1 MARPTLITCL
11 ILLLCGSVV
20 LAEETSDSTPV
31 ATDSTVI
38 DTTAADTLLS
48 EDYAPIFDSLLL
60 SEDEIDS
67 LRVADSI
74 YLADSLMS
82 GGDTLT
88 SAEEARRRFEERYEQ
103 HQQTQPV
110 PFVFL
115 STYDSLVARFAS
127 ERLNFRT
134 DIGRSWYHDAGD
146 FFRFDPSHFVLNH
159 QATPMRSTV
168 SPYGLQGDRL
178 EVLMSDRRY
187 MPFEH
192 IVEPDGMIDMSDV
205 MTVNADDVF
214 VLPGAM
220 GQVFG
225 AQQGVATL
233 MTRSVRPDSYNPV
246 SVFKGEQGGLDYSH
260 VRGALT
266 KWSANGRRANAAV
279 QYRDADGPFAGR
291 FDDSYHLFGDYY
303 TPIGKRYAVGAS
315 GFAYTRDGRF
325 YIRPEGGGAAY
336 SRYRFDRRAWMT
348 LDRHN
353 ADYTARRALTYTH
366 LRQGSYADGAYFAR
380 FDHTGHA
387 VTLSTEAVGESGL
400 RKAEAGFDHLEYAAG
415 PVHHYRNT
423 LHANLTYANLSE
435 GWRWAVN
442 ASGRYNSN
450 SGFMPAG
457 ALVLQKEALRSFML
471 LSIGYATREPSLH
484 QLHLPETRVSIY
496 QQIDSYAEQG
506 NSDLE
511 NERQLLASAML
522 ALGSMRTNIELSAV
536 VGRLTDAIEWRHR
549 RIQGTT
555 QYSLFEPINTD
566 ISFVNTTARV
576 RLALGSMIDFLGG
589 VSWRKVDYDSIEAKP
604 YQPDFQAFSGLQ
616 LHVYWPQKAVHLYG
630 YGELVYSDNYDGYE
644 LQSLGNTAVFNVR
657 LTIGLRN
664 FEWHFVFRNITGLQ
678 YQARE
683 YMTYPGRF
691 TYYGLTWHFF
701 D

>member
-1 MARPTLITCL
+1 MARRILITGL
-11 ILLLCGSVV
+11 LLLLCGSVV
-20 LAEETSDSTPV
+20 LAEETSDSTRV

-48 EDYAPIFDSLLL
+48 EDSAPIFDSLML

-82 GGDTLT
+82 EGDTLT

-115 STYDSLVARFAS
+115 SSHDSLIARFAS

-168 SPYGLQGDRL
+168 SHYGLQGDRL
-178 EVLMSDRRY
+178 EVLMNDRRY

-233 MTRSVRPDSYNPV
+233 MTRSVRPEGYNPV

-303 TPIGKRYAVGAS
+303 TPMGKRYAVGAS

-325 YIRPEGGGAAY
+325 YIRPEAGGANYA
-336 SRYRFDRRAWMT
+336 RYRFDRRAWIT

-387 VTLSTEAVGESGL
+387 VTLSREAVGESAL
-400 RKAEAGFDHLEYAAG
+400 WKAEAGFDHLEYATE
-415 PVHHYRNT
+415 PVHHHRNT
-423 LHANLTYANLSE
+423 LHANLTYADLSE

-457 ALVLQKEALRSFML
+457 ALVLQKETLRSFML

-496 QQIDSYAEQG
+496 QQADSYAEQG

-522 ALGSMRTNIELSAV
+522 ALGSLRTNIELSAV

-604 YQPDFQAFSGLQ
+604 YQPDLQAFSGLQ

-630 YGELVYSDNYDGYE
+630 YGELVYSDNYDGYD

-664 FEWHFVFRNITGLQ
+664 FEWHFVLRNITGLQ